1 MDLATSLE
9 TSTMGTMRLGS
20 IVVVVVVEVAVVGV
34 DVGIVVAVV
43 PLAFRREMQVSR
55 LMNTF

>member
-20 IVVVVVVEVAVVGV
+20 IVVVEVAVVGV

>member
-20 IVVVVVVEVAVVGV
+20 IVVVVVEVAVVGV

>member
-1 MDLATSLE
+1 MDLATSPE

-20 IVVVVVVEVAVVGV
+20 IVVVEVAVVGD
-34 DVGIVVAVV
+34 DVGIVVAGVV